1 MPQGE
6 KDHLGEERRRYIR
19 LDSVFPVG
27 FRLLSLDGKTPLSDL
42 LQGFTNNVSKGGI
55 CLTVNN
61 LKPELVV
68 LIKNKQTKVYLGIE
82 IPLSAKETP
91 ALANVTWTKEL
102 AGEVNR
108 YFIGLNYEQIDRRQN
123 AVIMRYAWTK
133 KLFVPVVLGVIIIL
147 GVALSIN
154 SFISYKLIKGNKA
167 LVAQLVGISQESS
180 VAKQKIKE
188 ITKEREDLQVGVH
201 SLQMRLQA
209 LGDEKIKLEEKAKS
223 EEEKAKTEEEKL
235 KAAEGK
241 TGKQVEEL
249 NTLISKLSQEKNAL
263 QEKLVSAQRKENTA
277 AEELLQLDKRRATL
291 EEANFRKMY
300 QWLKIHQNPRT
311 GLVSSFEGD
320 SDIANWAFT
329 YDQSLLIQAYAIFS
343 DFDRAKKILDFFDKD
358 AERSGGLFLNAY
370 YASDGNPAEQVVHC
384 GPNLWLGIAALQYI
398 RETRDSKYL
407 DLAEDIA
414 RGIIAIQNEDSEGG
428 IRGGPNV
435 TWYATEH
442 NLDAYAFFDMLY
454 VITSQNKYAA
464 ARDKVLNW
472 LISHS
477 YDKTDIPIK
486 RGKGDSTIATDTYA
500 WSVAA
505 IGPEKLEEIG
515 MNPDKIMEFAEQN
528 CSAEVSFTRPEGQ
541 TIKIKGFDFAPQRHV
556 SRGGVVSSEWTAQM
570 VMSYK
575 IMAEFFRQK
584 GITAKASSYEKKAD
598 DYLLEL
604 SSMLISSP
612 SPSGQGEG
620 CLPYATQDFVDTG
633 HGWMTPKGKATGSV
647 SGTAYTL
654 FAYYNYNPLK
664 FKK

>member
-27 FRLLSLDGKTPLSDL
+27 FRLMAPDGKTPLSDL

-61 LKPELVV
+61 LKPEFVA
-68 LIKNKQTKVYLGIE
+68 LIKSKQAKFSLGIE
-82 IPLSAKETP
+82 MPLSGKETP
-91 ALANVTWTKEL
+91 ALANVTWTKEVT
-102 AGEVNR
+102 GEINR

-123 AVIMRYAWTK
+123 AVIMHYAWTK
-133 KLFVPVVLGVIIIL
+133 KLFVPAVLSIIIIL

-167 LVAQLVGISQESS
+167 LVAQLVEIVQESS

-188 ITKEREDLQVGVH
+188 ISKEREDLQVGIH
-201 SLQMRLQA
+201 SLQMRLQT
-209 LGDEKIKLEEKAKS
+209 LGEEKIKLDEKAKS
-223 EEEKAKTEEEKL
+223 EEEKLKTE
-235 KAAEGK
+235 AGK
-241 TGKQVEEL
+241 TDKQVEEL
-249 NTLISKLSQEKNAL
+249 NALISKLSQEKNAL
-263 QEKLVSAQRKENTA
+263 QEKLIAAQRKENTV

-311 GLVSSFEGD
+311 GLVMSFEGD
-320 SDIANWAFT
+320 SDIDNWAFT
-329 YDQSLLIQAYAIFS
+329 YDQSLLIQAYTIFS
-343 DFDRAKKILDFFDKD
+343 DFDRAKKMLDFFNKKAD
-358 AERSGGLFLNAY
+358 RPGGLFLNAY
-370 YASDGNPAEQVVHC
+370 YASDGNPAEHVVHC

-398 RETRDSKYL
+398 RETKDSSYL

-414 RGIIAIQNEDSEGG
+414 RGIMAIQNEDSEGG

-454 VITSQNKYAA
+454 TTTSQDKYAQ

-477 YDKTDIPIK
+477 YDKADIPIK

-500 WSVAA
+500 WSIAA

-541 TIKIKGFDFAPQRHV
+541 TIKIRGFDFAPQRHV

-570 VMSYK
+570 VMSFK
-575 IMAEFFRQK
+575 IMAEFYRQK
-584 GITAKASSYEKKAD
+584 SMIAKARAYEKKAD

-620 CLPYATQDFVDTG
+620 CLPYASQDFVDTG
-633 HGWMTPKGKATGSV
+633 HGWMTPKGKSTGSV

-654 FAYYNYNPLK
+654 FAYYNYNPLE

>member
-27 FRLLSLDGKTPLSDL
+27 FRLLATDGKTPLSDL
-42 LQGFTNNVSKGGI
+42 MQGFTNNVSKGGI

-68 LIKNKQTKVYLGIE
+68 LIKSKQTKFSLGIE
-82 IPLSAKETP
+82 MPLSGNATP
-91 ALANVTWTKEL
+91 ALANVTWIKEL

-108 YFIGLNYEQIDRRQN
+108 YFIGLNYEQIDQRQN

-133 KLFVPVVLGVIIIL
+133 KMFVPAVLSIIIIL

-154 SFISYKLIKGNKA
+154 SFISYRLIKGNKA
-167 LVAQLVGISQESS
+167 LVAQLVEIAQDSS

-188 ITKEREDLQVGVH
+188 ISKEREDLQVGIH
-201 SLQMRLQA
+201 SLQMRLQT
-209 LGDEKIKLEEKAKS
+209 LGEEKIKLEEKAKS
-223 EEEKAKTEEEKL
+223 EEARAKSEKEKL
-235 KAAEGK
+235 RAAEGK
-241 TGKQVEEL
+241 TGKQAEEL
-249 NTLISKLSQEKNAL
+249 NALISKLSQEKNTL
-263 QEKLVSAQRKENTA
+263 QEKLISAQRKENTV

-311 GLVSSFEGD
+311 GLVASFEGD

-329 YDQSLLIQAYAIFS
+329 YDQSLLIQAYTIFS
-343 DFDRAKKILDFFDKD
+343 DFDRAKKMLDFFNKD
-358 AERSGGLFLNAY
+358 AERPGGLFLNAY

-384 GPNLWLGIAALQYI
+384 GPNLWLGIAALQYT
-398 RETRDSKYL
+398 RETKDSRYL
-407 DLAEDIA
+407 SLAEDIA
-414 RGIIAIQNEDSEGG
+414 RGIMAIQNQDNEGG

-435 TWYATEH
+435 AWYATEH

-454 VITSQNKYAA
+454 TTTSQDKYAK
-464 ARDKVLNW
+464 ARDKVLDW
-472 LISHS
+472 LILHT
-477 YDKTDIPIK
+477 YDKADIPIK

-500 WSVAA
+500 WSIAA

-528 CSAEVSFTRPEGQ
+528 CSAEVSFARPEGQ

-570 VMSYK
+570 VMSFK
-575 IMAEFFRQK
+575 IMAEFYHQRSMV
-584 GITAKASSYEKKAD
+584 AKARAYERKAD
-598 DYLLEL
+598 DYLMEL

-654 FAYYNYNPLK
+654 FAYYNYNPLR